1 MPWNQK
7 MYGYGRF
14 CIFGWVMNNVV
25 GHCQKQKRKRN
36 AESFARKH
44 TLWVWIHLFCIYVCV
59 LLFFFGTRFRSCMH
73 CYDYCSWIVA
83 TTFDY
88 SPMNSALVHCSQ
100 THKLYFSVTFSLKMG
115 HTALFTNLKII
126 LLQCCQFSVSA
137 K

>member
-59 LLFFFGTRFRSCMH
+59 LLFFLARVSGAACTVTA
-73 CYDYCSWIVA
+73 IV
-83 TTFDY
+83 
-88 SPMNSALVHCSQ
+88 LE
-100 THKLYFSVTFSLKMG
+100 
-115 HTALFTNLKII
+115 
-126 LLQCCQFSVSA
+126 
-137 K
+137 